1 MKKVFAFVLTAAV
14 LLSLAA
20 CSTAAKTDRAD
31 ETPAAEQTQTDNTQ
45 IPNPWTDYDS
55 LDEAIAAAGF
65 DCTIPDTIGGC
76 SEKAFRVP
84 DADGETMLEVIYA
97 DGETEIARV
106 RKAPGTEDI
115 SGDYNTYAEQTE
127 LTSGDAAVTMKG
139 ADGLVQ
145 LAIWQADG
153 YTYAVSVENGLTA
166 DAMAELVAQVR

>member
-55 LDEAIAAAGF
+55 LDEAIATAGF

-76 SEKAFRVP
+76 SEKAFRVL

-115 SGDYNTYAEQTE
+115 SGDYNAYDEQDVAV
-127 LTSGDAAVTMKG
+127 GDVTVTMKS
-139 ADGLVQ
+139 ADGLVK
-145 LAIWQADG
+145 LAIWQDGG
-153 YTYAVSVENGLTA
+153 YTYTVSMEAGISA
-166 DAMAELVAQVR
+166 DAMAELVSQIG

>member
-76 SEKAFRVP
+76 SEKAFRVL

-106 RKAPGTEDI
+106 CKAPGTEDI
-115 SGDYNTYAEQTE
+115 SGDYNAYDAQDVAV
-127 LTSGDAAVTMKG
+127 GDVTVTMKS
-139 ADGLVQ
+139 ADGLVK
-145 LAIWQADG
+145 LAIWQDGG
-153 YTYAVSVENGLTA
+153 YTYAVSVEAGLST
-166 DAMAELVAQVR
+166 DAMAELVSQIG

>member
-45 IPNPWTDYDS
+45 IPNPWADYDS

-76 SEKAFRVP
+76 SEQAFRVLA
-84 DADGETMLEVIYA
+84 ADGQV
-97 DGETEIARV
+97 
-106 RKAPGTEDI
+106 K
-115 SGDYNTYAEQTE
+115 
-127 LTSGDAAVTMKG
+127 
-139 ADGLVQ
+139 
-145 LAIWQADG
+145 LAIWQDGG
-153 YTYAVSVENGLTA
+153 YTYAVSVEAGCSA
-166 DAMAELVAQVR
+166 DAMAELVSQIG

>member
-97 DGETEIARV
+97 DGETEIACV

-115 SGDYNTYAEQTE
+115 SGDYNAYDEQDVAV
-127 LTSGDAAVTMKG
+127 GDVTVTMKS
-139 ADGLVQ
+139 ADGLVK
-145 LAIWQADG
+145 LAIWKDGG
-153 YTYAVSVENGLTA
+153 YTYAVSVEAGISA
-166 DAMAELVAQVR
+166 DAMAELVSQIR

>member
-31 ETPAAEQTQTDNTQ
+31 ETPVAEQTQTDNTQ
-45 IPNPWTDYDS
+45 TPNPWADYDS

-76 SEKAFRVP
+76 SEKAFRVL
-84 DADGETMLEVIYA
+84 DADGETRLEVIYA

-115 SGDYNTYAEQTE
+115 SGDYNAYDEQDVAV
-127 LTSGDAAVTMKG
+127 GDVTVTMKS
-139 ADGLVQ
+139 ADGQVK
-145 LAIWQADG
+145 LAIWQDGG
-153 YTYAVSVENGLTA
+153 YTYAVSVEVGISA
-166 DAMAELVAQVR
+166 DVMAELVSQIR

>member
-20 CSTAAKTDRAD
+20 CSTAAKTDRVD

-65 DCTIPDTIGGC
+65 DCTIPDAIDGC
-76 SEKAFRVP
+76 SEKAFRVL

-115 SGDYNTYAEQTE
+115 SGDYNTYDAQDIAV
-127 LTSGDAAVTMKG
+127 GDMSVTMKS
-139 ADGLVQ
+139 ADGLVK
-145 LAIWQADG
+145 LAIWQDGG
-153 YTYAVSVENGLTA
+153 YTYAVSVEAGLSA
-166 DAMAELVAQVR
+166 DAMAELVSQIG